1 MLPARVYAL
10 YTPPPLALLATVYS
24 STLRVKGKGK
34 SLEACGTR
42 NLQIQY
48 SPLPFIT
55 LVP

>member
-1 MLPARVYAL
+1 MLPERVYVL
-10 YTPPPLALLATVYS
+10 YTPPPLALLATVFFYVES
-24 STLRVKGKGK
+24 EGKGK
-34 SLEACGTR
+34 SVAACGTR